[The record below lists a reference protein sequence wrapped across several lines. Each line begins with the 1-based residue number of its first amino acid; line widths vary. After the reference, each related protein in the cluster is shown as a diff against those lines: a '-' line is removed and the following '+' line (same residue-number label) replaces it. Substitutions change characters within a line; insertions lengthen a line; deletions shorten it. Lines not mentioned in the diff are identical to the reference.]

1 MGMTQN
7 FYAVEKED
15 IIDDFDFRDNH
26 GAKYGWSEF
35 ANFSKDHEIYN
46 WMHTLWKKKV
56 ATSSSHGSNELDE
69 EYLLLN
75 EDDILQLEKDFHD
88 KKLKFDRKDKQISIW
103 MKEQFQSFLNTAKR
117 YLKSDLYV
125 IYYEV
130 R

>member
-15 IIDDFDFRDNH
+15 IIDDFDFSDNH
-26 GAKYGWSEF
+26 GVKYGWSEF
-35 ANFSKDHEIYN
+35 ANFSKDYEIYK
-46 WMHTLWKKKV
+46 WMHALWEKKV
-56 ATSSSHGSNELDE
+56 AASSSHGDNELDE

-88 KKLKFDRKDKQISIW
+88 RKIKFDRKDKQISAW
-103 MKEQFQSFLNTAKR
+103 TKEQFQNFLNVAKR
-117 YLKSDLYV
+117 YLKSNLYV

>member
-26 GAKYGWSEF
+26 GVKYGWSEF
-35 ANFSKDHEIYN
+35 ASFSKDPEIYN
-46 WMHTLWKKKV
+46 WMHALWEKKV
-56 ATSSSHGSNELDE
+56 AASSSHGSNELDE

-88 KKLKFDRKDKQISIW
+88 KKLKFDHKDKQISIW
-103 MKEQFQSFLNTAKR
+103 KKEQFQNFLNVAKR
-117 YLKSDLYV
+117 YLKSNLYV

>member
-7 FYAVEKED
+7 FYAVEKKD

-26 GAKYGWSEF
+26 GVKYCWSEF
-35 ANFSKDHEIYN
+35 ASFSKDPEIYN
-46 WMHTLWKKKV
+46 WMRALWKKKV
-56 ATSSSHGSNELDE
+56 TSSSSHGSNELDD

-75 EDDILQLEKDFHD
+75 KDDILQLEKDFHD
-88 KKLKFDRKDKQISIW
+88 EKIKFDRKDKQISIW
-103 MKEQFQSFLNTAKR
+103 MKEQFQGFLNVAKR

>member
-7 FYAVEKED
+7 FYAVRKED

-26 GAKYGWSEF
+26 GDKYGWNEF

-46 WMHTLWKKKV
+46 WMRTLWEKKV
-56 ATSSSHGSNELDE
+56 AASSSHGSNELDE

-103 MKEQFQSFLNTAKR
+103 VKEQFQNFLNVAKK
-117 YLKSDLYV
+117 YLESDLYV

>member
-1 MGMTQN
+1 MGMVQN

-26 GAKYGWSEF
+26 GTKYSWEEF
-35 ANFSKDHEIYN
+35 ASFSKDYEIYD
-46 WMHTLWKKKV
+46 WMHALWEKKV
-56 ATSSSHGSNELDE
+56 AASPSHGSNTLDE

-75 EDDILQLEKDFHD
+75 KDDILRLEKDFQD
-88 KKLKFDRKDKQISIW
+88 KKIIFHRKDKDTNAW
-103 MKEQFQSFLNTAKR
+103 LEERFQEFLNTAKR
-117 YLKSDLYV
+117 YIESNYA